1 MNNAVRYSIMRFRI
15 FVSSAAGHVNR
26 LTKIVLST
34 TPEAKLHDAWSIKVD
49 LGSIRGTFKFT
60 ESEFAA
66 DNAAD
71 LRHLGVFDRNHYE
84 AHLFLYYGPQFQ
96 M

>member
-1 MNNAVRYSIMRFRI
+1 
-15 FVSSAAGHVNR
+15 VSPAGHVNR
-26 LTKIVLST
+26 LTKIVLLT
-34 TPEAKLHDAWSIKVD
+34 APKAKLHDAWSIKVD
-49 LGSIRGTFKFT
+49 LGGIRGTFKFT
-60 ESEFAA
+60 ESEF
-66 DNAAD
+66 AAD